1 MDKQA
6 TLHYVYDPF
15 CGWCYGMA
23 PLVSVADETEGLKV
37 VAHSGGM
44 LAGDQAQKMSTEW
57 RDFVRPHE
65 ERITA
70 LSGQRFG
77 KAYQEGT
84 QFDYAVALDS
94 APPTAAMLAA
104 ESLAGAGIRMLK
116 RLQTAYYVEGWH
128 ISERA
133 ELIGIAVEL
142 GLDAGAFAKAYD
154 AATLNV
160 TEHIRDTQALLE
172 ALGGR
177 GYPTLAIEKDG
188 KLSRL
193 HLGRYIG
200 KPELFRQALAKLLA
214 PASATSSMQGACPS
228 QAAFA

>member
-23 PLVSVADETEGLKV
+23 PLVSVAEETEGLNV

-44 LAGDQAQKMSTEW
+44 LAGDQAQKMSAEW

-70 LSGQRFG
+70 LSGQTFG

-84 QFDYAVALDS
+84 QFDYDVELDS

-104 ESLAGAGIRMLK
+104 ESVAGAGIRMLK
-116 RLQTAYYVEGWH
+116 RLQTAYYVEGQP
-128 ISERA
+128 ISDRA
-133 ELIGIAVEL
+133 ALIGIAVEI
-142 GLDAGAFAKAYD
+142 GLDAGLFEKAFD
-154 AATLNV
+154 AAMLTV
-160 TEHIRDTQALLE
+160 TGHFADTQVLL
-172 ALGGR
+172 AGLSGR
-177 GYPTLAIEKDG
+177 GYPTLALEKDG
-188 KLSRL
+188 KLTRL
-193 HLGRYIG
+193 HLGRYFG
-200 KPELFRQALAKLLA
+200 KPELFRQALAEVLA
-214 PASATSSMQGACPS
+214 TP
-228 QAAFA
+228 QAEA